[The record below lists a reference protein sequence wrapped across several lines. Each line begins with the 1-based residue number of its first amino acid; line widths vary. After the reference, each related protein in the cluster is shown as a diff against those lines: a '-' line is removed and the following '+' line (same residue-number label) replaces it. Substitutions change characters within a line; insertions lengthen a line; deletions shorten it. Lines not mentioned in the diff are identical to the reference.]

1 MSTFGEFLG
10 ALADVATSINKKRE
24 IYNEIERCKKI
35 CDNAIEKGIITDTE
49 VRSYVNNIFSQTV
62 SVSQKDSS
70 VKKLDGMKCDTVI
83 QAGSILRSM
92 GFEYVSLRT
101 YRKGECIATID
112 DNMNETIIHVI

>member
-1 MSTFGEFLG
+1 MNTFGEFLG
-10 ALADVATSINKKRE
+10 ALADAATTINKKRE

-70 VKKLDGMKCDTVI
+70 VKKLDSMKCDSVI
-83 QAGSILRSM
+83 QAGNILRSM
-92 GFEYVSLRT
+92 GFKYVSLRT
-101 YRKGECIATID
+101 YRKGEYIATID
-112 DNMNETIIHVI
+112 DNLNGAIIHVI